1 MRAETEEP
9 KDELGVR
16 EVGAAVDDREPP
28 EPEAEADAVAE
39 VKEESALGR
48 LLSRGM
54 VLSSLAQVSDTSG
67 TSSSADM
74 TDSAWEKE
82 GAGMAEG
89 EFRAVATERCPT
101 RRRRGILASMVPSV
115 VEESSAS
122 AMLARLASSG

>member
-1 MRAETEEP
+1 MREEAEEP

-16 EVGAAVDDREPP
+16 DAGAALEGL
-28 EPEAEADAVAE
+28 EAEAEAEAVAD

-48 LLSRGM
+48 WLSRGM

-67 TSSSADM
+67 TSSSVDI
-74 TDSAWEKE
+74 TESVREKG
-82 GAGMAEG
+82 GAGAVEG

-122 AMLARLASSG
+122 ALLVRPESSG